1 MHCRTANSRRM
12 YSTGTDRHPRTCL
25 DASPCRYANRTSD
38 AYDITNLHTYRY
50 ANRTSDAYSNS
61 NSYDITNLHTY
72 RYANPNCNTNP
83 RTNVDTI
90 S

>member
-38 AYDITNLHTYRY
+38 AYSTT
-50 ANRTSDAYSNS
+50 TDA
-61 NSYDITNLHTY
+61 YDITNLHTY